1 MAEVSMM
8 GKPRD
13 PVSARVLLLQMLS
26 YALIFAGQNAGN
38 FAERALLAT
47 DTAATAALGL
57 SWTAFSLLYAFTSG
71 MVNVCPLAAGRRTGG
86 GDANGARAAAGQALL
101 LAGGGGAVG
110 LVLAGAAGAAAG
122 LSTGASRSGA
132 LFLAAQGLA
141 LGPLLAAQA
150 LTGYFS
156 GTLRAGPRLLTA
168 VSVVPIAVHLAL
180 AWLLAGLLSWSV
192 AGAGFARLGAALA
205 AAGATF
211 AVVRPELSGLVAA
224 LRRPDRAL
232 LRALLA
238 EGSVLGLQQVLAS
251 LMVLLLYLM
260 ARRAGDVTSA
270 ALTLTH
276 SGIYPLLFAFAWGGS
291 QAVGAVAAR
300 AVGRGDARELARA
313 TRLCLGLSAVLAFA
327 LPWGLF
333 AACGGP
339 TLAWLVGGGPTGG
352 AVLAT
357 SGRFMVLLAVFFV
370 FDFAINFL
378 SALLKAAKEQ
388 AYLLKA
394 TGAAAAGF
402 GLLALALPPRP
413 GALCLM
419 GAFIAVQAA
428 WAVSL
433 LVRVAHRWPGAAAES
448 GPAARG
454 PRPPRPMIV
463 GTLARTAAL
472 VPWLRGGRT
481 WDGGA
486 PGSPK
491 VERQQP
497 PDRLPGR
504 ADWPG
509 RLVSRRSSTLE
520 ESAMDP
526 FQLNPAPS
534 PQALSALAM
543 RVLIEAVIPVL
554 NRYGE
559 ESLVLPG
566 PDEGGAA
573 GQGELWQALR
583 SKCAELTGMV
593 LRANDPG
600 EAAAYVL
607 RYLPGHFDYVFEELF
622 GRKRLPALGGFGGRP
637 PVALRQE
644 GPEAGPA

>member
-1 MAEVSMM
+1 
-8 GKPRD
+8 
-13 PVSARVLLLQMLS
+13 
-26 YALIFAGQNAGN
+26 
-38 FAERALLAT
+38 
-47 DTAATAALGL
+47 
-57 SWTAFSLLYAFTSG
+57 
-71 MVNVCPLAAGRRTGG
+71 
-86 GDANGARAAAGQALL
+86 
-101 LAGGGGAVG
+101 
-110 LVLAGAAGAAAG
+110 
-122 LSTGASRSGA
+122 
-132 LFLAAQGLA
+132 
-141 LGPLLAAQA
+141 LLAAQA
-150 LTGYFS
+150 LTGYFG
-156 GTLRAGPRLLTA
+156 GTLRVGPRVLTA
-168 VSVVPIAVHLAL
+168 VSAVPIVVHLAL
-180 AWLLAGLLSWSV
+180 AWLLVGLLSWSV
-192 AGAGFARLGAALA
+192 AGAGLARLGAALA
-205 AAGATF
+205 AAAATL
-211 AVVRPELSGLVAA
+211 AVARPELSGFVVA

-232 LRALLA
+232 LRSLLA
-238 EGSVLGLQQVLAS
+238 EGSMLGLQQVVAS

-260 ARRAGDVTSA
+260 ASRAGDVTSA

-300 AVGRGDARELARA
+300 AVGRSDAGELARG

-339 TLAWLVGGGPTGG
+339 TLAWLAGGGPTGG

-357 SGRFMVLLAVFFV
+357 SSRFMVLLAVFFV

-394 TGAAAAGF
+394 TSAAAVGF
-402 GLLALALPPRP
+402 GLLVLALPPRP

-433 LVRVAHRWPGAAAES
+433 LIRVAHRWPGAAPES
-448 GPAARG
+448 GPASRA
-454 PRPPRPMIV
+454 PRRPEPMILDP
-463 GTLARTAAL
+463 LARTVAL
-472 VPWLRGGRT
+472 VPSLWGGKK
-481 WDGGA
+481 WDGEA

-491 VERQQP
+491 VGRKQP
-497 PDRLPGR
+497 LDRLPGR

-509 RLVSRRSSTLE
+509 RPVYRRSPTLE
-520 ESAMDP
+520 EPAMDP
-526 FQLNPAPS
+526 FQLDSAPP
-534 PQALSALAM
+534 PQALRALALSL
-543 RVLIEAVIPVL
+543 LIEAVIPVL
-554 NRYGE
+554 NRSGE

-566 PDEGGAA
+566 RGAGGAA
-573 GQGELWQALR
+573 GEGELWQALR
-583 SKCAELTGMV
+583 SKCSELSALV

-607 RYLPGHFDYVFEELF
+607 RYLPGHFNYVFEQVF
-622 GRKRLPALGGFGGRP
+622 GQKRLPSLGCFEGGH
-637 PVALRQE
+637 PVALRHG